1 MSRKRSLEYFGL
13 LDPDNIW
20 RIEQNKPSLVV
31 IDIKYLYPNIDE
43 DTIYKILLGRGVFKW
58 LAVRRELIKFK
69 DEIKE
74 ELTRLYKQVE
84 NMQKG
89 TREHREVVGR
99 IKALEWVRFR
109 IREMTHS
116 DRFRAPDNDEK
127 AREFLQRLIYQKKE
141 EDHA

>member
-1 MSRKRSLEYFGL
+1 MSKERSLEYFGL

-31 IDIKYLYPNIDE
+31 RDIKHLYPDVDE

-58 LAVRRELIKFK
+58 LAVRRELIKLK

-89 TREHREVVGR
+89 TREHRELVGR
-99 IKALEWVRFR
+99 IKALEWTRSR

-116 DRFRAPDNDEK
+116 DRFIAPDNDRE
-127 AREFLQRLIYQKKE
+127 AQEFLQRLLDQIKE
-141 EDHA
+141 EYHV